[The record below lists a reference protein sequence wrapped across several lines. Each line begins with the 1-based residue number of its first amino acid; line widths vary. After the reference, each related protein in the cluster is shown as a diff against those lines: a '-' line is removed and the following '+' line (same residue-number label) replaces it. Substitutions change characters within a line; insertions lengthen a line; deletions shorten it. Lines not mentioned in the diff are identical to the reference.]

1 VNSRVVTEWQ
11 VGWGVPGGLPV
22 ALMLGALLLVV
33 ALLGSRLGAL
43 SWRRKL
49 PLVAL
54 RWLSALAAFVLAT
67 QPTFWAER
75 RRAEEGQLA
84 VVLDVSRSMGIGTDG
99 QTRSERMRALVE
111 RWLGSARAAQV
122 RWLSLGEQTASL
134 ELRALKEDLGKS
146 LAPREPAS
154 ALVPRLAELART
166 DDLGAVLVVS
176 DGADTSGV
184 PLPKELGTRVH
195 TVFVS
200 DARPLRDDAIAE
212 VRADAVAF
220 LHGEAKVHA
229 TMASDGLGDRE
240 LSVTLSRDGR
250 PLTTRTVRVAEGQT
264 QAVEIGFEPRDLGR
278 EVYSLRIAVDGE
290 DDVPENNERS
300 FMVRVVRDRLR
311 VLHVSGRPSWDQRFL
326 RGFLKRDPSI
336 DLISFFILRSVHD
349 LTMSDA
355 SDLALIP
362 FPTDELFRQH
372 LTSFD
377 LILLQDFD
385 YAPYQMGPY
394 LPLIRDYVR
403 QGGGLA
409 MIGGSLSFDGG
420 GYAETPLAEV
430 LPVKVRPSD
439 PAGAHMVEGAF
450 APEPVAALLHH
461 PLLELYPD
469 PAQTMAA
476 FRALEPLVG
485 ANSLLGLRESGV
497 ALLEHPKARTPRGDR
512 MPVLAVGGFNR
523 GRVLALG
530 SDTSWHWSMPTAGKG
545 GDPSAYDRFWDRA
558 IRWLTRDPLLAP
570 SSVTTEQEA
579 YGPGARV
586 GVAGLARDEGYRA
599 LRNTELK
606 LSLID
611 AEGHV
616 ASETR
621 ERSDDSGRVRGAL
634 LAPQEPGVYVVKLS
648 RGDAELARTSLLIEL
663 SGVELARPA
672 PQPKLLEELSR
683 RTAGRFVARASDAP
697 DLSEFDATRSTA
709 LGIERHA
716 PFGEPLWA
724 ALLFALIA
732 LEWIVRRRLG
742 QS

>member
-1 VNSRVVTEWQ
+1 VVTEWQ

-22 ALMLGALLLVV
+22 AVALGILLLVV
-33 ALLGSRLGAL
+33 AVLGSRVGAL
-43 SWRRKL
+43 TWSRKL
-49 PLVAL
+49 PLIAL
-54 RWLSALAAFVLAT
+54 RWLSALSAFVLAT
-67 QPTFWAER
+67 QPTFWAEQKR
-75 RRAEEGQLA
+75 SEDGQLA
-84 VVLDVSRSMGIGTDG
+84 VVLDVSRSMGIATDG
-99 QTRSERMRALVE
+99 KKRSDQVEALLTRWASSTRA
-111 RWLGSARAAQV
+111 GQV
-122 RWLSLGEQTASL
+122 RWLTLGDTLEPV
-134 ELRALKEDLGKS
+134 ELRAIQQDAHAVLL
-146 LAPREPAS
+146 PRAPAS
-154 ALVPRLAELART
+154 ALTPMLSELARN
-166 DDLGAVLVVS
+166 DDLGAVVVVS

-184 PLPKELGTRVH
+184 PLPKDLGARVH
-195 TVFVS
+195 TVFVP
-200 DARPLRDDAIAE
+200 DQRALRDDAIAE

-229 TMASDGLGDRE
+229 TLASDGLGDRD
-240 LSVTLSRDGR
+240 LVVTLLRAGR
-250 PLTTRTVRVAEGQT
+250 TLATRSVHVPEGKE
-264 QAVEIGFEPRDLGR
+264 QAVEFGFQPLDLGR
-278 EVYSLRIAVDGE
+278 EVYSLRIEVDGE

-300 FMVRVVRDRLR
+300 FLVRVVRDRLR

-420 GYAETPLAEV
+420 GYAETALAEV
-430 LPVKVRPSD
+430 LPVKLRATD
-439 PAGAHMVEGAF
+439 PAGAHVVEGPF
-450 APEPVAALLHH
+450 APEPVSSLVHH

-469 PAQTMAA
+469 AAQTLAA

-485 ANSLLGLRESGV
+485 ANSLLGVREGAI
-497 ALLEHPKARTPRGDR
+497 ALLEHPKARTPHGER
-512 MPVLAVGGFNR
+512 MPVLAVGSVNR

-530 SDTSWHWSMPTAGKG
+530 TDTSWHWSMPTAGKG

-558 IRWLTRDPLLAP
+558 IRWLTRDPLLEP

-586 GVAGLARDEGYRA
+586 VVAGLARDEGYRA
-599 LRNTELK
+599 LRNVELT
-606 LSLID
+606 LTLLD
-611 AEGHV
+611 GEGRPHDQ
-616 ASETR
+616 R
-621 ERSDDSGRVRGAL
+621 NERSDDAGRVKSVL
-634 LAPQEPGVYVVKLS
+634 SAPTRPGVYAVKLS
-648 RGDAELARTSLLIEL
+648 RGDVELARAAFLVEL

-672 PQPKLLEELSR
+672 PRPKLLEELAK
-683 RTAGRFVARASDAP
+683 RTGGRFVKRVTDAP
-697 DLSEFDATRSTA
+697 ELDAFDATRSTA

-716 PFGEPLWA
+716 PFGEPPWA
-724 ALLFALIA
+724 TFLFAVIA
-732 LEWIVRRRLG
+732 LEWIVRRRWG

>member
-1 VNSRVVTEWQ
+1 VSARVVTEWQ

-22 ALMLGALLLVV
+22 AVALGVLLLLVAV
-33 ALLGSRLGAL
+33 LGSRVGAL
-43 SWRRKL
+43 SIGQKL
-49 PLVAL
+49 LLVSL

-75 RRAEEGQLA
+75 KRAEDGQLA
-84 VVLDVSRSMGIGTDG
+84 VVLDVSRSMSIATDG
-99 QTRSERMRALVE
+99 KKRSDGLEALLTRWRA
-111 RWLGSARAAQV
+111 SARAGQV
-122 RWLSLGEQTASL
+122 RWLTLGDALEPV
-134 ELRALKEDLGKS
+134 ELRALQEDAHAVLQPI
-146 LAPREPAS
+146 APAT
-154 ALVPRLAELART
+154 ALTAKLSELARN
-166 DDLGAVLVVS
+166 DDLGAVVVVS

-184 PLPKELGTRVH
+184 PLPKDLGTRVH
-195 TVFVS
+195 TVFVP
-200 DARPLRDDAIAE
+200 DQRALRDDAVAE

-229 TMASDGLGDRE
+229 TLASDGLGDRD
-240 LSVTLSRDGR
+240 LVLTLLRAGR
-250 PLTTRTVRVAEGQT
+250 ALATRTVHVPEGKE
-264 QAVEIGFEPRDLGR
+264 QAVEIGFQPLDLGR
-278 EVYSLRIAVDGE
+278 EVYSLRLEVDGE

-300 FMVRVVRDRLR
+300 FLVRVVRDRLR

-420 GYAETPLAEV
+420 GYAETALAEV
-430 LPVKVRPSD
+430 LPVKLRPTD
-439 PAGAHMVEGAF
+439 PAGAHVVEGAF
-450 APEPVAALLHH
+450 APEPVSALVHH

-469 PAQTMAA
+469 PAQTLAA

-485 ANSLLGLRESGV
+485 ANSLLGVREGAI
-497 ALLEHPKARTPRGDR
+497 ALLEHPKARTPRGER
-512 MPVLAVGGFNR
+512 MPVLAVGSVNR

-530 SDTSWHWSMPTAGKG
+530 TDTSWHWSMPTAGKG

-558 IRWLTRDPLLAP
+558 IRWLTRDPLLEP

-579 YGPGARV
+579 YGPGARIAV
-586 GVAGLARDEGYRA
+586 SGLARDEGYRA
-599 LRNTELK
+599 LRNVELE
-606 LSLID
+606 LTLLD
-611 AEGHV
+611 GEGHPQGKR
-616 ASETR
+616 T
-621 ERSDDSGRVRGAL
+621 ERSDDTGRIKSVL
-634 LAPQEPGVYVVKLS
+634 QAPTRPGVYAVKLS
-648 RGDAELARTSLLIEL
+648 RGDVELARAAFLIEL

-672 PQPKLLEELSR
+672 PRPKLLEELAK
-683 RTAGRFVARASDAP
+683 RTGGRFVKRAADAP
-697 DLSEFDATRSTA
+697 DLAAFDATRSTA

-724 ALLFALIA
+724 ALLFAVIV
-732 LEWIVRRRLG
+732 LEWVTRRRWG
-742 QS
+742 HP